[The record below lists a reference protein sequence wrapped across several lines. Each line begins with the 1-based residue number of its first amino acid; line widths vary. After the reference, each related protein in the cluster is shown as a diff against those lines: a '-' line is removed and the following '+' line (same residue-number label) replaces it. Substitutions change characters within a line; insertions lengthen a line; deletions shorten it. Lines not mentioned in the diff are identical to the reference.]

1 MCVCVCCV
9 LCCVVCVH
17 KLNYTYNIYI
27 SYNYSTNERSDIP
40 DYGILGSDIGSQQN
54 VESPQNNETH
64 VVGTIESDKHYPN
77 REMNVGQDDYMY
89 MNEFGD
95 DEFQNSGVCM
105 SLLPLSF
112 CLS

>member
-1 MCVCVCCV
+1 MCVFCV
-9 LCCVVCVH
+9 LCCVYISLIILIII
-17 KLNYTYNIYI
+17 KLLHI

-54 VESPQNNETH
+54 VKSPQNNETR

-105 SLLPLSF
+105 SLLPFSF